1 MAIIQMLFPAVF
13 YVAASFLAD
22 WGKSLLMRSFQMAGF
37 VFYHIICALAVLAF
51 CFMYFR
57 MGMSEKY
64 RNTYNVIGLFAGGFL
79 PIAVLGLAGYVVGA
93 TDPEDSMRHAS
104 NHLPPLQHSAAL
116 FLLLPPAL
124 PASGHA
130 SAR

>member
-64 RNTYNVIGLFAGGFL
+64 RNTYYVIGLFAGGFL
-79 PIAVLGLAGYVVGA
+79 PIAVLGLAGYVVGGSIA
-93 TDPEDSMRHAS
+93 VHFWNQLFLCCIVSLAS
-104 NHLPPLQHSAAL
+104 LSAAVWQL
-116 FLLLPPAL
+116 RAIKR
-124 PASGHA
+124 SKK
-130 SAR
+130 